1 MNPKPKFSVKYLPEA
16 VEFLNT
22 LEQKIKNKIEY
33 NIVIST
39 YEINR
44 DLFKKLNEN
53 IWEFRTRFNGM
64 AYRLFAFWDNE
75 EKALV
80 IATHGIIKK
89 TQKTPSKEIKKA
101 EEIMKLYY
109 QQKNEN
115 GKDENI

>member
-1 MNPKPKFSVKYLPEA
+1 MKGLLPVNKSSESVLGLRVA
-16 VEFLNT
+16 
-22 LEQKIKNKIEY
+22 LE
-33 NIVIST
+33 
-39 YEINR
+39 
-44 DLFKKLNEN
+44 KKLNEN

-64 AYRLFAFWDNE
+64 AYRLFAFWDRE
-75 EKALV
+75 EKAMV

-109 QQKNEN
+109 KQKNEN

>member
-16 VEFLNT
+16 VEFLNA
-22 LEQKIKNKIEY
+22 LEQKIRNKIEY

-53 IWEFRTRFNGM
+53 IWEFRTRFNGT

-75 EKALV
+75 EKAMV
-80 IATHGIIKK
+80 IATHGIVKK
-89 TQKTPSKEIKKA
+89 TQKTTSKEIKKA
-101 EEIMKLYY
+101 EEIMKRYY
-109 QQKNEN
+109 NQKKENE
-115 GKDENI
+115 KDENI